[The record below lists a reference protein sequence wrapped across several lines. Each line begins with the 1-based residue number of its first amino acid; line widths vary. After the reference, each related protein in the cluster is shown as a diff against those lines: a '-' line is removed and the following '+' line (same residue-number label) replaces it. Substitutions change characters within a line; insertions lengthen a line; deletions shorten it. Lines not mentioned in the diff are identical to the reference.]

1 MKPVAPS
8 VPSPLQIDIA
18 NQLIRQIRD
27 GRIAAGQHLT
37 EQALAQQFG
46 VSRSPV
52 RAALK
57 LLEDHGYVLSR
68 TNAGV
73 SVATTLPDPEQD
85 DELVG
90 GGNTAEDLYRAILSD
105 RAAGE
110 LGDILTEA
118 ELLAR
123 YDVTRSVLMR
133 TLLRVN
139 REGLIARR
147 KGHGWTFLPALDSVA
162 AKQESYRFRMMV
174 ECGGLREKTFT
185 VDAPALARMRRSH
198 EGFLQLAPAE
208 QTSAAFFEMNAGF
221 HELLAQFSGNRF
233 VMQMVGHHNRLRRLE
248 EFRRHA
254 DNPVNVRGPCQE
266 HLDIIEALEAGDT
279 ELAALL
285 MHRHLMRASRI

>member
-1 MKPVAPS
+1 MKPAAHPL
-8 VPSPLQIDIA
+8 PSPLQIDIA
-18 NQLIRQIRD
+18 KQLVCLIRD
-27 GRIAAGQHLT
+27 GRIAKGQHLT

-73 SVATTLPDPEQD
+73 SVATTLPEREED
-85 DELVG
+85 DELSG
-90 GGNTAEDLYRAILSD
+90 DGNTTEDLYRAILSD
-105 RAAGE
+105 RAAGA

-147 KGHGWTFLPALDSVA
+147 KGHGWTFLPALDSAA
-162 AKQESYRFRMMV
+162 AKHDSYRFRMMV

-185 VDAPALARMRRSH
+185 IDAPALTRVRLSH
-198 EGFLQLAPAE
+198 EDFLRLPAVE

-233 VMQMVGHHNRLRRLE
+233 VIQTVGHHNRLRRLE

-254 DNPVNVRGPCQE
+254 DNPVNLRAPCQE
-266 HLDIIEALEAGDT
+266 HLDIIEALEASDT

-285 MHRHLMRASRI
+285 MHRHLMRASLI